1 MSAYLSDDEEI
12 IYTNDDLELQDL
24 ESKLTDEELLELQL
38 AEEEYKRQEA
48 ISIEEDR
55 LLSIRK
61 GSNLSFTQTPTKK
74 EENKKKEKV
83 QKKKGMTLE
92 ELNKKIED
100 NAPKKFV
107 SQRVLEKNPELI
119 HHANQ
124 NQKEVYQTNLRRF
137 NPRLPPYFKRT
148 L

>member
-1 MSAYLSDDEEI
+1 
-12 IYTNDDLELQDL
+12 
-24 ESKLTDEELLELQL
+24 
-38 AEEEYKRQEA
+38 
-48 ISIEEDR
+48 
-55 LLSIRK
+55 
-61 GSNLSFTQTPTKK
+61 
-74 EENKKKEKV
+74 
-83 QKKKGMTLE
+83 MTLE